1 MEEKDKNTTQ
11 EPQKPLSIVMTEV
24 KKEIASV
31 INTSGL
37 PIYITELIL
46 KDIYNDVVQMSN
58 QIKDMEY
65 QQYAES
71 QMNK

>member
-37 PIYITELIL
+37 PVYITELIL
-46 KDIYNDVVQMSN
+46 KDICNDVVQMSN

-65 QQYAES
+65 QQYAKS

>member
-58 QIKDMEY
+58 RIKDMEY